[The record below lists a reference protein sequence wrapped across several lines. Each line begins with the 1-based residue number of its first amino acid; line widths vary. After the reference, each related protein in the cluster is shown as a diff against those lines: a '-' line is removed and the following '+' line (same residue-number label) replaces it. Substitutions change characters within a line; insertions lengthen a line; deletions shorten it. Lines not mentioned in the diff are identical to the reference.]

1 MIKAFTAFLDAPKNL
16 VFKESQLNF
25 DGFNNNLFL
34 GRTIISAIS
43 PGTELSAWLGLP
55 HLREGVT
62 YPRLVGY
69 CNIGE
74 VIETG
79 NNCKNVSKGD
89 LVLTHSSHRSHFVQ
103 SEDEFFVVLPKNVD
117 PKKFVITYL
126 FHLGYSTILSANE
139 PLGADVSIIGL
150 GTLGIATVQMSK
162 LAGWNIT
169 AISSQKNLKNIREKF
184 PKVIFKSRTE
194 EQDFNQSKIVIV
206 TTNSW
211 SDWDLALKLAGYRGK
226 IIVLGFPGRGY
237 ENIPFNPLRSNDF
250 YVKQLKIISAGTCP
264 EEMDKRGFNFY
275 NEKDNIKRIIK
286 WITEDTIDISII
298 KTITKPAEELGK
310 LYESLASSERDVN
323 TYLLHWD
330 SQEKFNYD
338 A

>member
-1 MIKAFTAFLDAPKNL
+1 MIKAHVAYLNAPQNL
-16 VFKESQLNF
+16 EFKESLLNF
-25 DGFNNNLFL
+25 DGLNNNSFL
-34 GRTIISAIS
+34 GKTIISAIS
-43 PGTELSAWLGLP
+43 PGTELSAWKGLP

-69 CNIGE
+69 CNIAK

-79 NNCKNVSKGD
+79 NSCKKVSKGD

-117 PKKFVITYL
+117 PKKFVISYL

-139 PLGADVSIIGL
+139 PLGASVSIIGM

-162 LAGWNIT
+162 LAGWNVT
-169 AISSQKNLKNIREKF
+169 AISSQKDLKNIRKKF

-194 EQDFNQSKIVIV
+194 EQDFNQSKVVIV

-211 SDWDLALKLAGYRGK
+211 SDWDLALKLAGNRGK

-250 YVKQLKIISAGTCP
+250 YVKQLKIIASGTSP
-264 EEMDKRGFNFY
+264 KEMDERGFCFF
-275 NEKDNIKRIIK
+275 NEKDNIERIIN
-286 WITEDTIDISII
+286 WINEDTIDISVI
-298 KTITKPAEELGK
+298 KTIIKPANELGK
-310 LYESLASSERDVN
+310 LYESLASSQRDVN

-330 SQEKFNYD
+330 SIEKFN
-338 A
+338 

>member
-1 MIKAFTAFLDAPKNL
+1 MIKVYTAYLDAPKNL

-25 DGFNNNLFL
+25 DGFNNNSFL

-43 PGTELSAWLGLP
+43 PGTELSAWEGLP

-69 CNIGE
+69 CNIAE
-74 VIETG
+74 VIDIG
-79 NNCKNVSKGD
+79 NNCKKVSKGD

-103 SEDEFFVVLPKNVD
+103 SEDDFFVVLPKNVN
-117 PKKFVITYL
+117 PKKFVTAYL
-126 FHLGYSTILSANE
+126 FHLGYSTVLSANE
-139 PLGADVSIIGL
+139 SLGANVSIIGM
-150 GTLGIATVQMSK
+150 GTLGIATVEMSK

-169 AISSQKNLKNIREKF
+169 AISSQENLENIREKF

-194 EQDFNQSKIVIV
+194 ELDFNQSKVVIV

-211 SDWDLALKLAGYRGK
+211 SDWDLALKLAGNRGK

-250 YVKQLKIISAGTCP
+250 YVKQLRIIASGISP
-264 EEMDKRGFNFY
+264 KEMDDRGFCFF
-275 NEKDNIKRIIK
+275 NERDNIERIIN
-286 WITEDTIDISII
+286 WINNDTIDISII
-298 KTITKPAEELGK
+298 KTITEPANELENLYK
-310 LYESLASSERDVN
+310 LLASSKRNVN
-323 TYLLHWD
+323 TCLLDWN
-330 SQEKFNYD
+330 SSKNF
-338 A
+338 